1 MVERSLK
8 KVFADMTLRAVLLSL
23 SPVILV
29 ALAASG
35 CSRPARTPEGAGEE
49 PIVLEQGSTADEPD
63 FFVNEDG
70 EVIYKDSRTTLGDES
85 EDEQSANLPPVFPGA
100 QRVYPSGDDPNLR
113 RSYLTRAPF
122 EAVSRFYEVWLARG
136 DAADQADETEEDR
149 EETLVNSI
157 TSVEDGRRQ
166 TTIFVNDGD
175 GPRGGMK
182 VILREYPAQHTVQ
195 IVLTTLSATPAGLN
209 PIGTYVPPEEVQQ
222 WAEGSGGDETAEEGE
237 EEGE

>member
-1 MVERSLK
+1 MVERFLK
-8 KVFADMTLRAVLLSL
+8 KVFADMRARAVFLSL
-23 SPVILV
+23 SLVILA

-63 FFVNEDG
+63 YFVNEDG
-70 EVIYKDSRTTLGDES
+70 EVIYRDSRTTLES
-85 EDEQSANLPPVFPGA
+85 ESEGEQSANLPPVFPGA
-100 QRVYPSGDDPNLR
+100 QRIYPSGDDPHLR

-136 DAADQADETEEDR
+136 DAPDQADEAEEDG
-149 EETLVNSI
+149 EETIVNSI

-166 TTIFVNDGD
+166 TTFFVNDGD

-182 VILREYPAQHTVQ
+182 VILQEYPAQHTVQ
-195 IVLTTLSATPAGLN
+195 IVLTTLSATPVGLN
-209 PIGTYVPPEEVQQ
+209 PIGTYVTPEEVQQ
-222 WAEGSGGDETAEEGE
+222 WADESGEDDSGEEGKEEGE
-237 EEGE
+237 